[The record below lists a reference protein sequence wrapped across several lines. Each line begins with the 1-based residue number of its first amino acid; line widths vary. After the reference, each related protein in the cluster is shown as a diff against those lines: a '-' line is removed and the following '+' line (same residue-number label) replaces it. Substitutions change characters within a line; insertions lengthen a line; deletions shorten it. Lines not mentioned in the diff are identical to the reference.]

1 MTRGDFLNSL
11 YHRLGSL
18 DREQAEQH
26 LTYYAEM
33 LMDRMEEG
41 MSEEEAVASME
52 DVETIASR
60 ILQDE
65 GCAEAPRAP
74 ED

>member
-41 MSEEEAVASME
+41 MSEEEAVAGGG
-52 DVETIASR
+52 A
-60 ILQDE
+60 
-65 GCAEAPRAP
+65 AARARRCP
-74 ED
+74 GVPA